1 MQVAAQTEARSF
13 ASYNPA
19 TGEVLREFVCASKDE
34 VAAAV
39 ARAHAVQSEWQALGV
54 RRRIQI
60 LRRFQ
65 RRLQERKSEVAQL
78 ITQEA
83 GKPLGESLLT
93 EIFVVLDAARFCL
106 QTAYSFLRPQRVP
119 HGSPIMKT
127 KSGWLLREPHGVIG
141 IISPWN
147 YPLSTPAT
155 ESVAALVTGN
165 AVVLKP
171 SELTPLVGLKLA
183 DLLHE
188 AGVPKDVFQVLIG
201 DGSTGAALVD
211 AQIDKIVFT
220 GSVATGRRIAEA
232 AAPRFLPVVLELGGK
247 DPMIVLEDADLDTAS
262 SAAVWGAFMNAGQ
275 TCLSVE
281 RCYVHRSLYPQFV
294 QACVKK
300 TRELHVGKGADGTT
314 EMGPMIS
321 ERQLRIVESHVE
333 EARSA
338 GARVL
343 TGGKRLPEI
352 GANFY
357 APTVLADVTH
367 RMRILTE
374 ETFGPI
380 LPIMPFDTE
389 DEAIQLANDSIYG
402 LSASVW
408 TKNRARGESVARRV
422 YAGTV
427 MVNDLLSGFAISEAP
442 HGGFRDSGI
451 GRTHGR
457 LGMEEMVRVKYVD
470 SDRLPRMKK
479 LWWYGYGPA
488 FAAQMEGFIDALFAR
503 SPSQRLAG
511 ALRSLAALRK
521 KKMI

>member
-1 MQVAAQTEARSF
+1 MPVAAQTEARSF

-19 TGEVLREFVCASKDE
+19 TGEVLREFVSASKDE
-34 VAAAV
+34 VNAAV
-39 ARAHAVQSEWQALGV
+39 ARAHNAQQEWQGLGV

-65 RRLQERKSEVAQL
+65 RLLQERTSEVAQL

-93 EIFVVLDAARFCL
+93 EVFVVLDAARFCL
-106 QTAYSFLRPQRVP
+106 QTAYSFLRPQRLS

-127 KSGWLLREPHGVIG
+127 KAGWLLRDPHGVIAV
-141 IISPWN
+141 ISPWN
-147 YPLSTPAT
+147 YPLSIPAT
-155 ESVAALVTGN
+155 EALAALVTGN
-165 AVVLKP
+165 TVVLKP

-183 DLLHE
+183 ELLHQ

-211 AQIDKIVFT
+211 AAIDKIIFT

-232 AAPRFLPVVLELGGK
+232 AAPRFLPTVLELGGK
-247 DPMIVLEDADLDTAS
+247 DPMIVLQDANLDTAS

-281 RCYVHRSLYPQFV
+281 RCYVHRSLYAQFV
-294 QACVKK
+294 EACVKK
-300 TRELHVGKGADGTT
+300 ARELRVGNGAEGVT
-314 EMGPMIS
+314 EIGPLIG

-333 EARSA
+333 EARSQ

-343 TGGKRLPEI
+343 AGGTRLPEI
-352 GANFY
+352 GTNFF
-357 APTVLADVTH
+357 APTVLADVNH
-367 RMRILTE
+367 RMRIMTE
-374 ETFGPI
+374 ETFGPV
-380 LPIMPFDTE
+380 LPIMAFDTE
-389 DEAIQLANDSIYG
+389 EEAIQLANDSIYG
-402 LSASVW
+402 LAASVW
-408 TKNRARGESVARRV
+408 TPDRARGESVARRINS
-422 YAGTV
+422 GTV

-442 HGGFRDSGI
+442 HGGFKDSGI

-457 LGMEEMVRVKYVD
+457 LGMDEMVRVKYLD
-470 SDRLPRMKK
+470 FDRLPRMKK

-488 FAAQMEGFIDALFAR
+488 FAAQMDGFIDSFFAR
-503 SPSQRLAG
+503 GVGRKLSG
-511 ALRSLAALRK
+511 ALRSLGALRRK
-521 KKMI
+521 KSI

>member
-1 MQVAAQTEARSF
+1 MPLAAQTEARSF

-34 VAAAV
+34 VNAAV
-39 ARAHAVQSEWQALGV
+39 ARAHNVQPEWQALGV
-54 RRRIQI
+54 QRRIKI

-65 RRLQERKSEVAQL
+65 RLLQERKSEVAQL

-93 EIFVVLDAARFCL
+93 EVFVVLDAARFCL
-106 QTAYSFLRPQRVP
+106 QTAYSFLRPQRLP

-127 KSGWLLREPHGVIG
+127 KAGWLLREPHGVIG
-141 IISPWN
+141 VISPWN
-147 YPLSTPAT
+147 YPLATPAT
-155 ESVAALVTGN
+155 ETVAALVTGN

-183 DLLHE
+183 ELLHE
-188 AGVPKDVFQVLIG
+188 AGVPNDVFQVLIG

-220 GSVATGRRIAEA
+220 GSVSTGRRIAEA
-232 AAPRFLPVVLELGGK
+232 AAPRFLPTVLELGGK
-247 DPMIVLEDADLDTAS
+247 DPMIVLQDADLDTAS

-281 RCYVHRSLYPQFV
+281 RCYVHRSLYAQFV
-294 QACVKK
+294 EACAKK
-300 TRELHVGKGADGTT
+300 THQLRVGNGEDGVT

-333 EARSA
+333 EARSQ

-343 TGGKRLPEI
+343 AGGKRLPEI
-352 GANFY
+352 GANFF
-357 APTVLADVTH
+357 APTLLADVNH
-367 RMRILTE
+367 QMRIMTE
-374 ETFGPI
+374 ETFGPV
-380 LPIMPFDTE
+380 LPIMAFDTE
-389 DEAIQLANDSIYG
+389 EEAIQLANDSIYG
-402 LSASVW
+402 LAASVW
-408 TKNRARGESVARRV
+408 TSERARGESVARRIN
-422 YAGTV
+422 AGTV

-442 HGGFRDSGI
+442 HGGFKASGI

-457 LGMEEMVRVKYVD
+457 LGMDEMVRVKYLD

-488 FAAQMEGFIDALFAR
+488 FAAQMDGFIDSLFAR
-503 SPSQRLAG
+503 GIGQKLSG
-511 ALRSLAALRK
+511 ALRSFGALRRK
-521 KKMI
+521 KSI

>member
-1 MQVAAQTEARSF
+1 MPVALQTGARTF

-19 TGEVLREFVCASKDE
+19 TSELLREFACASEAE
-34 VAAAV
+34 VNAAV
-39 ARAHAVQSEWQALGV
+39 ARAHVAQPEWQALGV
-54 RRRIQI
+54 QRRIQI

-65 RRLQERKSEVAQL
+65 RLLQERKSEVAQL

-83 GKPLGESLLT
+83 GKPLGEALLT
-93 EIFVVLDAARFCL
+93 EVFVVLDAVRFCL
-106 QTAYSFLRPQRVP
+106 GKAYSFLRPEKVP

-127 KSGWLLREPHGVIG
+127 KSGWLLREPHGVIA

-183 DLLHE
+183 ELLYA

-211 AQIDKIVFT
+211 AQIDKVVFT

-232 AAPRFLPVVLELGGK
+232 AAPRFLPTVLELGGK

-294 QACVKK
+294 EACVKK
-300 TRELHVGKGADGTT
+300 TRELHVGNGAEGAT

-321 ERQLRIVESHVE
+321 ERQLRLVESHVE
-333 EARSA
+333 EARLQ

-343 TGGKRLPEI
+343 AGGKRLPEI

-357 APTVLADVTH
+357 APTVLADVNH
-367 RMRILTE
+367 QMRIMTE
-374 ETFGPI
+374 ETFGPV
-380 LPIMPFDTE
+380 LPIMPFDAE
-389 DEAIQLANDSIYG
+389 DEAVQLANNSIYG
-402 LSASVW
+402 LAASVW
-408 TKNRARGESVARRV
+408 TPDRARGESLASRIN
-422 YAGTV
+422 AGTV

-442 HGGFRDSGI
+442 HGGFKDSGI
-451 GRTHGR
+451 GRTHGL
-457 LGMEEMVRVKYVD
+457 LGMDEMVRVKYLD
-470 SDRLPRMKK
+470 SDYLPRMKK
-479 LWWYGYGPA
+479 LWWYGYGPE
-488 FAAQMEGFIDALFAR
+488 FAAQMDGFIDLFFAR
-503 SPSQRLAG
+503 GMGQRLSG
-511 ALRSLAALRK
+511 ALRSLRALRK
-521 KKMI
+521 KKSI

>member
-1 MQVAAQTEARSF
+1 MPVAAKTEARNF

-19 TGEVLREFVCASKDE
+19 TGEVLREFACASE
-34 VAAAV
+34 AEINAAV
-39 ARAHAVQSEWQALGV
+39 ARAHAAQPEWQALGV
-54 RRRIQI
+54 RRRIQT
-60 LRRFQ
+60 LRKFQ
-65 RRLQERKSEVAQL
+65 RLLQERKSEVAQL

-83 GKPLGESLLT
+83 GKPLGEALLT
-93 EIFVVLDAARFCL
+93 EVFVVLDAARFCL
-106 QTAYSFLRPQRVP
+106 GTAYSFLRPQRVP

-127 KSGWLLREPHGVIG
+127 KAGWLLREPHGVIG

-165 AVVLKP
+165 AVILKP

-183 DLLHE
+183 ELLYA

-201 DGSTGAALVD
+201 DGATGAALVD
-211 AQIDKIVFT
+211 SAIDKIVFT

-247 DPMIVLEDADLDTAS
+247 DPMIVLEDADLDAAS

-281 RCYVHRSLYPQFV
+281 RCYVHRSLYEPFIA
-294 QACVKK
+294 ACVRK
-300 TRELHVGKGADGTT
+300 TRQLQVGNGMDGTT

-321 ERQLRIVESHVE
+321 ERQLKIVEAHVE
-333 EARSA
+333 DAQA
-338 GARVL
+338 KGARIMA
-343 TGGKRLPEI
+343 GGTRLPEM

-357 APTVLADVTH
+357 SPTVLIDVNHT
-367 RMRILTE
+367 MRIMTE
-374 ETFGPI
+374 ETFGPV

-389 DEAIQLANDSIYG
+389 EEAIRLANDSIYG
-402 LSASVW
+402 LAASVW
-408 TKNRARGESVARRV
+408 TIDRTRGESVARRIN
-422 YAGTV
+422 AGTV

-442 HGGFRDSGI
+442 HGGFKDSGI

-457 LGMEEMVRVKYVD
+457 LGMDEMVRVKYLD

-488 FAAQMEGFIDALFAR
+488 FAAQMEGFIDLFFAGGMG
-503 SPSQRLAG
+503 QRLSG
-511 ALRSLAALRK
+511 ALRSLGALRK
-521 KKMI
+521 KRSI

>member
-1 MQVAAQTEARSF
+1 MPVAAQTETRTFGSF
-13 ASYNPA
+13 NPA
-19 TGEVLREFVCASKDE
+19 TGEVLLEFVCASKDD
-34 VAAAV
+34 VNAAV
-39 ARAHAVQSEWQALGV
+39 ARAKAAQPEWQALGV
-54 RRRIQI
+54 KRRIRI
-60 LRRFQ
+60 LRKFQ
-65 RRLQERKSEVAQL
+65 ELLHEHKSEVAQL
-78 ITQEA
+78 VTQEA
-83 GKPLGESLLT
+83 GKPLGEALLT
-93 EIFVVLDAARFCL
+93 EVFVVLDAARFCL
-106 QTAYSFLRPQRVP
+106 GSVYAFLRPQKVP

-127 KSGWLLREPHGVIG
+127 KAGWLLREPHGVIG

-183 DLLHE
+183 ELFYA
-188 AGVPKDVFQVLIG
+188 AGVPRDIFQVVIG
-201 DGSTGAALVD
+201 DGATGAALVD
-211 AQIDKIVFT
+211 AAIDKIVFT
-220 GSVATGRRIAEA
+220 GSVATGHRIAEA
-232 AAPRFLPVVLELGGK
+232 AAPRFLPTVLELGGK
-247 DPMIVLEDADLDTAS
+247 DPMLVLEDADLDTAS

-294 QACVKK
+294 EACVKK
-300 TRELHVGKGADGTT
+300 TRELHVGNGADGTT

-333 EARSA
+333 DARSA

-343 TGGKRLPEI
+343 TGGKRLAEI

-367 RMRILTE
+367 KMRVVTE
-374 ETFGPI
+374 ETFGPV
-380 LPIMPFDTE
+380 LPIMAFETE
-389 DEAIQLANDSIYG
+389 DEAIRLANDSIYG
-402 LSASVW
+402 LAASVW
-408 TKNRARGESVARRV
+408 TKDRTRGKAVACRIN
-422 YAGTV
+422 AGTV

-457 LGMEEMVRVKYVD
+457 LGMDEMVRVKYVD

-488 FAAQMEGFIDALFAR
+488 FAAQMEGFIDFLFAR
-503 SPSQRLAG
+503 GPAEKMMG

-521 KKMI
+521 KKSI